1 MRILCCFDGSGPKA
15 HRILYPCSGLEKY
28 GYEIK
33 VVRYPQEEE
42 LAETDILFFN
52 RAVQGIYPEKLL
64 EFKNKYGFNMVCD
77 LDDHWT
83 LDKGHPLYEGYQAH
97 NISGKIEWFIKNSD
111 LVFVTHD
118 RLADEVIPLNKNV
131 HILPN
136 AIPKEHQFLVK
147 KIPDEAVRLFWA
159 GGITHKRDLELLR
172 KPLKLIKRDGVKFI
186 MGGYEEKEPEWK
198 QMAKIFTCD
207 STHNTMVIKSEPV
220 HNYYHV
226 YALCDISLIPLI
238 DVSFNRYK
246 SNLKILE
253 AANIEAPVVVS
264 RVHPYLD
271 FPEHLVN
278 YIDTYHTWYSQINKL
293 IKDPI
298 LRKEQGIELRNY
310 CDVHFDFEK
319 INLVRKQ
326 IFDEAIKPRHT
337 GNKVQAE
344 AESLDQ

>member
-1 MRILCCFDGSGPKA
+1 MRILCIYDGSGPKY
-15 HRILYPCSGLEKY
+15 HRCLLPSAGLEKY
-28 GYEIK
+28 GYGITVK
-33 VVRYPQEEE
+33 RYPEESD
-42 LAETDILFFN
+42 LQETDVVLFN
-52 RAVQGIYPEKLL
+52 RAIQGVTQENLL
-64 EFKNKYGFNMVCD
+64 KFKDKYGFKLCCD
-77 LDDHWT
+77 LDDDWR

-118 RLADEVIPLNKNV
+118 RLAAEVVPLNNNV

-238 DVSFNRYK
+238 DVSFNRFK

-271 FPEHLVN
+271 FPSTLVN
-278 YIDTYHTWYSQINKL
+278 YVDTYHTWFYQINKL

-310 CDVHFDFEK
+310 CDIHFDFEK

-326 IFDEAIKPRHT
+326 IFDEAIQPRHT
-337 GNKVQAE
+337 GNKVPAE